1 MQCRKCKGEL
11 VVKRSCRRVRLQCE
25 KCRQEYQIHEVA
37 SELDDKTS
45 AILEQY
51 TAIIYD

>member
-11 VVKRSCRRVRLQCE
+11 VVKRMCRRVRLQCRNC
-25 KCRQEYQIHEVA
+25 KQEFQVHEVA
-37 SELDDKTS
+37 ADLDDKTV

-51 TAIIYD
+51 TSIIYD